1 MGYTYDIADKVAVVS
16 SELKNPFPQYKVED
30 ETGTQWQSGDLVLQF
45 SEITLGK
52 GRQLQV

>member
-30 ETGTQWQSGDLVLQF
+30 DTGTQWQS
-45 SEITLGK
+45 
-52 GRQLQV
+52 